1 MNDTWVYLQDNSILV
16 GESDTLE
23 LNIKLTKSGDVLN
36 IIKYTEGSRVD
47 YEGDTFVITMDSKVV
62 IVVLQKSFKRVKDL
76 WVRCVVL

>member
-23 LNIKLTKSGDVLN
+23 LTIKLTKSGDVLN
-36 IIKYTEGSRVD
+36 IIKYTECSRVD